1 MNALAVLLLLLPL
14 AARGWTV
21 CLDPG
26 HGGTDPGASGIYF
39 LEKDANLEVA
49 LLAKSFLEGVPE
61 CEWVGMTR
69 TGDYDVSLAN
79 RVSYANQNGFDRFMS
94 IHENAFNTQVQ
105 GTETFCED
113 PVPGNQGYDLAYR
126 VLDGILWAH
135 GYTNRGVKDGSW
147 IYVIINTNMPAIL
160 GEGSFIDYDEAWNES
175 YRYLTNW
182 NDHKGRQ
189 GWAYAQGVCLHMGST
204 PPPYGT
210 QGLIVDNL
218 SSGFTVNSESQWNT
232 GSYGDPWG
240 SDYRWSTTTNGTDW
254 ARWTPNL
261 PGAGWHDVF
270 VWYTD
275 GTNRAPDAVYSVHH
289 QNGETQFIVDQ
300 TQAGGQ
306 WNLLGSFAFASGTA
320 GWVTLSEVGTT
331 PGKVVIADAVR
342 FEPGATG
349 VAGERETPVQQARAL
364 IVTPNPGRSFT
375 ITLDI
380 PEGPSASVSVYDI
393 TGRLVET
400 LFRTDGPSGGNVF
413 QWVPSGLP
421 AGVYTVSVLAGSD
434 HFTQRV
440 MLLP

>member
-1 MNALAVLLLLLPL
+1 VRVSTLLLLLL
-14 AARGWTV
+14 SLWARGWTV

-26 HGGTDPGASGIYF
+26 HGGSEPGASGFYC
-39 LEKDANLEVA
+39 LEKDVNLEVA
-49 LLAKSFLEGVPE
+49 FLAAGYLETVPE

-69 TGDYDVSLAN
+69 TGDYTVSLAS
-79 RVSYANQNGFDRFMS
+79 RVAYANQNGFDRFMS
-94 IHENAFNTQVQ
+94 FHENAFNTQVQ
-105 GTETFCED
+105 GTETFCEV
-113 PVPGNQGYDLAYR
+113 PVPGTQGYDLASK

-147 IYVIINTNMPAIL
+147 IYVIINTSMPAIL
-160 GEGSFIDYDEAWNES
+160 GEGSFIDYDGAWNES
-175 YRYLTNW
+175 YRYFTNW
-182 NDHKGRQ
+182 NDHNGRQ
-189 GWAYAQGVCLHMGST
+189 GWAYAQGICLHLGST

-261 PGAGWHDVF
+261 PGAGWHDVY

-300 TQAGGQ
+300 TQTGGQ
-306 WNLLGSFAFASGTA
+306 WNLLGSFAFSSGTA
-320 GWVTLSEVGTT
+320 GWVTLSEEGTT

-342 FEPGATG
+342 FEPGVTG
-349 VAGERETPVQQARAL
+349 VEEENELPIPQASVLTVA
-364 IVTPNPGRSFT
+364 PNPGRSFT
-375 ITLDI
+375 VTVSMA
-380 PEGPSASVSVYDI
+380 EGCPWSVSVHDI

-400 LFRTDGPSGGNVF
+400 LTGSSGANVF
-413 QWVPSGLP
+413 QWDPSGLP
-421 AGVYTVSVLAGSD
+421 AGVYTVSVHSGSD